1 MDAATLGAVGTIV
14 VGLTAATAALIG
26 HRGANAASQSGAVL
40 GGYST
45 LVDNLQEERDNAQ
58 KERDKVRT
66 QLAENE
72 VRLAAAYAELA
83 AERADKAALRGQITT
98 LTAEN
103 ERLRDRIVEL
113 GGQPT

>member
-14 VGLTAATAALIG
+14 VGLAAAAAAVIG
-26 HRGANAASQSGAVL
+26 HRGANTASQSGAVL

-45 LVDNLQEERDNAQ
+45 LVDNLQEERD
-58 KERDKVRT
+58 KLRDRLV
-66 QLAENE
+66 ENE
-72 VRLAAAYAELA
+72 RLLAAAYAELA
-83 AERADKAALRGQITT
+83 SERADKAALQGQITT

-103 ERLRDRIVEL
+103 TRLREQIVEL

>member
-1 MDAATLGAVGTIV
+1 MDAATLGAVGTII
-14 VGLTAATAALIG
+14 VGLGTAALALVG
-26 HRGANAASQSGAVL
+26 QRGANRASQSGAVL

-45 LVDNLQEERDNAQ
+45 LVDNLQEERDKLQA
-58 KERDKVRT
+58 K
-66 QLAENE
+66 LAENE

-83 AERADKAALRGQITT
+83 AERADKAALQGQITA

-103 ERLRDRIVEL
+103 ERLRQRIVQL

>member
-14 VGLTAATAALIG
+14 VGLAAAIAGIIG
-26 HRGANAASQSGAVL
+26 QRGANRANQSGAVF

-45 LVDNLQEERDNAQ
+45 LVDNLQEERD
-58 KERDKVRT
+58 KLRT

-72 VRLAAAYAELA
+72 VKLAAAYAELSS
-83 AERADKAALRGQITT
+83 ERTEKAALLSQIGD
-98 LTAEN
+98 LTHEN
-103 ERLRDRIVEL
+103 RRLREQLAEL

>member
-14 VGLTAATAALIG
+14 VGLTAAGAALIG

-45 LVDNLQEERDNAQ
+45 LVDNLQEERD
-58 KERDKVRT
+58 KLRERLV
-66 QLAENE
+66 ENE
-72 VRLAAAYAELA
+72 RLLAAAYAELA
-83 AERADKAALRGQITT
+83 SERADKAALQGRITE
-98 LTAEN
+98 LTSEC
-103 ERLRDRIVEL
+103 ERLREQIAEL

>member
-14 VGLTAATAALIG
+14 VGLAAAAAAIIG
-26 HRGANAASQSGAVL
+26 QRGANRASQSGAVL

-45 LVDNLQEERDNAQ
+45 LVDNLQEERDKLA
-58 KERDKVRT
+58 R
-66 QLAENE
+66 QLSENE
-72 VRLAAAYAELA
+72 VKLAAAYAELA
-83 AERADKAALRGQITT
+83 SERADKAALQGRITS

-103 ERLRDRIVEL
+103 ERLRERIVEL

>member
-14 VGLTAATAALIG
+14 VGLAAAAAALIG

-45 LVDNLQEERDNAQ
+45 LVDNLQEERDKLA
-58 KERDKVRT
+58 R

-72 VRLAAAYAELA
+72 VKLAAAYAELA
-83 AERADKAALRGQITT
+83 SERADKAALQGQITA
-98 LTAEN
+98 LTTEN
-103 ERLRDRIVEL
+103 TQLRERIIAL

>member
-14 VGLTAATAALIG
+14 VGLAAAAAALIG

-45 LVDNLQEERDNAQ
+45 LVDNLQEERD
-58 KERDKVRT
+58 KVRA

-83 AERADKAALRGQITT
+83 SERADKAELRGQITT
-98 LTAEN
+98 LTSEN
-103 ERLRDRIVEL
+103 RQLRDRIVEL

>member
-1 MDAATLGAVGTIV
+1 MDAATLGAVGTIL
-14 VGLTAATAALIG
+14 VGLAVAAASIYG
-26 HRGANAASQSGAVL
+26 HRGANSAQQSGAVL

-45 LVDNLQEERDNAQ
+45 LVDNLQEERD
-58 KERDKVRT
+58 KVRA

-83 AERADKAALRGQITT
+83 AERADKAALQGQITT

>member
-14 VGLTAATAALIG
+14 VGLAAAAAAIVG
-26 HRGANAASQSGAVL
+26 QRGANRASQSGAVL

-45 LVDNLQEERDNAQ
+45 LVDNLQEERD
-58 KERDKVRT
+58 KLGR

-72 VRLAAAYAELA
+72 VKLAAAYAELA
-83 AERADKAALRGQITT
+83 SERANKAALQGQITT
-98 LTAEN
+98 LTTEN
-103 ERLRDRIVEL
+103 TLLRERIVEL

>member
-14 VGLTAATAALIG
+14 VGLAAAAAALYG
-26 HRGANAASQSGAVL
+26 HRGANAAQQSGAVL

-45 LVDNLQEERDNAQ
+45 LVDNLQEERDKLQ
-58 KERDKVRT
+58 TKLV
-66 QLAENE
+66 ENE
-72 VRLAAAYAELA
+72 RLLAAAYAELA
-83 AERADKAALRGQITT
+83 HERADKAALQAQVQT

-103 ERLRDRIVEL
+103 ERLRERIVEL

>member
-1 MDAATLGAVGTIV
+1 MDAAMLGAIGTIV
-14 VGLTAATAALIG
+14 AGLAAAGAALIG

-45 LVDNLQEERDNAQ
+45 LVDNLQEERDKAR
-58 KERDKVRT
+58 ERLVETER
-66 QLAENE
+66 L
-72 VRLAAAYAELA
+72 LAAAYAELA
-83 AERADKAALRGQITT
+83 SERADKAALQARIAE

-103 ERLRDRIVEL
+103 QRLRDRIVEL